1 MAGDDYLLGGYLL
14 VYDELIETVQISGPH
29 HTSNLTNQLQLDR
42 GEREL
47 PYLDLLCYLLTYF
60 LQSSKNDVLIYTC
73 AEYTLVTTVLSQ
85 LLLLSLLSLLLKAIS
100 HGKRVKNRLLQFRV
114 LHGLVEVIA
123 EMYI

>member
-1 MAGDDYLLGGYLL
+1 MAGDDYLLGSYLL

-29 HTSNLTNQLQLDR
+29 HTSNLTNQLQLER

-73 AEYTLVTTVLSQ
+73 AEYTLVTTLLSQ
-85 LLLLSLLSLLLKAIS
+85 LLLLSLLLKEIS